1 MSKRTQPVTSISK
14 RALALLLMAILILF
28 GLSGCLNYGDKEI
41 TLEPKLST
49 PTIITSGVLTVGVD
63 SSRAPYAGVSRAGAI
78 VGIDVD
84 IAAALADILGLK
96 LRIVDTADQDADE
109 MLHNGEIDMVMDVE
123 QSGAFLTNATE
134 IGPYIN
140 SGPAL
145 FMEVKGTSLP
155 TIDFR
160 TLTGTKIVAQQDS
173 LSAWVVDELLGDG
186 TAVPVANLDA
196 VLGAITNGTATYAA
210 ADAIIGSYLAADPGS
225 ISCVAFF
232 PDAEAGVYIGVEK
245 TNTVLVEALKDALTE
260 IRNKGQLSVILI
272 KWLGPL
278 SSLIVIN
285 NQPIITQDAGTINSR
300 PGEID
305 MGDDLPDPSLAG
317 SPPVT

>member
-1 MSKRTQPVTSISK
+1 MSKRTQPVTSMSK
-14 RALALLLMAILILF
+14 RALALLLVAILVLF
-28 GLSGCLNYGDKEI
+28 GLSGCLNFGSKEI
-41 TLEPKLST
+41 TLQPKLT
-49 PTIITSGVLTVGVD
+49 MPTIITEGVLTVGVD
-63 SSRAPYAGVSRAGAI
+63 SSRAPYAGESRSGAI

-84 IAAALADILGLK
+84 IAAALADSLGLK
-96 LRIVDTADQDADE
+96 LKIVDTKDMDVDE
-109 MLHNGEIDMVMDVE
+109 MLRDGIIDMVMDVE
-123 QSGAFLTNATE
+123 QSGAFLTNATQ

-145 FMEVKGTSLP
+145 FMEVRGTSLP
-155 TIDFR
+155 TIDFK

-173 LSAWVVDELLGDG
+173 LSAWTVDELLGDG

-196 VLGAITNGTATYAA
+196 VLGAITSGTATYAA
-210 ADAIIGSYLAADPGS
+210 ADAVIGSYLASDPGS

-232 PDAEAGVYIGVEK
+232 PDAAAGVYIGVQK
-245 TNTVLVEALKDALTE
+245 TNIVLIDALKDALTE
-260 IRNKGQLSVILI
+260 IRNNGELSVILI

-285 NQPIITQDAGTINSR
+285 NQAIIAQEAGTITAR

-305 MGDDLPDPSLAG
+305 TGDDLPDPSLAG
-317 SPPVT
+317 SPPTT